1 MCDPVTHRQSSLN
14 GGLCENYECP
24 AVLGLLYTMHAL
36 GNTCYFSVAMGN
48 ALVPLNQALT
58 KSCMVILEEYEGQ
71 CIHLTCMTDI
81 RHQYLLHKK
90 IHRGKA
96 I

>member
-36 GNTCYFSVAMGN
+36 GNICYFSVAMGN
-48 ALVPLNQALT
+48 ALRVQ
-58 KSCMVILEEYEGQ
+58 
-71 CIHLTCMTDI
+71 
-81 RHQYLLHKK
+81 R
-90 IHRGKA
+90 
-96 I
+96 